1 MGGFANEPTPR
12 FTSVT
17 STTLTLHPRSTI
29 PHQEQRKDNKEL
41 RTETLVDSPHIS
53 PPVLTFFR
61 RIVRGYFRRHFRA
74 VRISNPHYLA
84 DQTTGPVIVYA
95 NHSSW
100 WDPMVCFLLA
110 HRLLPRRKHYAP
122 MDASALERYGILKH
136 IGIFGVD
143 LHSVRGAARFLRTS
157 LDLLAQGGV
166 LWITPQGRFA
176 DPRERPLAFKPG
188 LAALA
193 ARCPNGCTLVPLA
206 IEYPFW
212 NERLP
217 ETLLHFG
224 QPVCITGQT
233 TEEIDLLLQS
243 ALLDAMQTLEQRSIA
258 RNPAA
263 FELLQTGRVGTGGF
277 FQLGQ
282 RLKALFTGRKYQ
294 PAHTPLVEQKERG

>member
-1 MGGFANEPTPR
+1 
-12 FTSVT
+12 
-17 STTLTLHPRSTI
+17 
-29 PHQEQRKDNKEL
+29 
-41 RTETLVDSPHIS
+41 VDSPHIS
-53 PPVLTFFR
+53 PAVLAFFR

-74 VRISNPHYLA
+74 VRVSNPHYLA
-84 DQTTGPVIVYA
+84 TQTTGPVIVYA

-100 WDPMVCFLLA
+100 WDPMVSVLLA
-110 HRLLPRRKHYAP
+110 YKLLPRRKHYAP
-122 MDASALERYGILKH
+122 MDADALERYGILKR

-193 ARCPNGCTLVPLA
+193 ARCPQGCTLVPLA

-224 QPVCITGQT
+224 EPVHIDGQS
-233 TEEIDLLLQS
+233 TEEANSLLQA
-243 ALLDAMQTLEQRSIA
+243 ALLEAMQTLEQKSIA
-258 RNPAA
+258 RDPGA
-263 FELLQTGRVGTGGF
+263 FEVLQSGSVGTGGF

-282 RLKALFTGRKYQ
+282 RLKAVVTGRKYQ
-294 PAHTPLVEQKERG
+294 PAHTPLPENLLAQKERG

>member
-1 MGGFANEPTPR
+1 
-12 FTSVT
+12 
-17 STTLTLHPRSTI
+17 
-29 PHQEQRKDNKEL
+29 
-41 RTETLVDSPHIS
+41 VDTPHIS
-53 PPVLTFFR
+53 PFILTFFR

-74 VRISNPHYLA
+74 VRVSNPQFLA
-84 DQTTGPVIVYA
+84 QQTTGPVVVYA

-100 WDPMVCFLLA
+100 WDPMVSVLLA
-110 HRLLPRRKHYAP
+110 YKLLPQRKHYAP
-122 MDASALERYGILKH
+122 MDATALDRYAILKH

-143 LHSVRGAARFLRTS
+143 LNSVRGAARFLRTS

-224 QPVCITGQT
+224 PPVRISGQT
-233 TEEIDLLLQS
+233 AEETDRLLQA
-243 ALLDAMQTLEQRSIA
+243 ALLEAMQTLEQNSIA
-258 RNPAA
+258 RDPAA

-282 RLKALFTGRKYQ
+282 RLKALILGRKYQ
-294 PAHTPLVEQKERG
+294 PAHTPLLEQKERG